1 MWLIPAW
8 ADDGCQYRT
17 GSPTAYSKDE
27 QKTPAEGNLP
37 PAWTEAKRRQKDV
50 DTSWTKKHGKNYFGD
65 EISINADKRYKLIR
79 KVVTDTAA
87 THDSQHFDA
96 LYLRQ

>member
-1 MWLIPAW
+1 MDASIVPAPKQH
-8 ADDGCQYRT
+8 C
-17 GSPTAYSKDE
+17 SKDE

-50 DTSWTKKHGKNYFGD
+50 DTSWTKKHGKNYFWYK
-65 EISINADKRYKLIR
+65 ISRNADKRYKLIR

-96 LYLRQ
+96 ATCCSRQQYQPGR